1 MSNSAKNLAESISDG
16 TITAMQAVQAC
27 LDRIDRHNPAINAIV
42 TLNKESALNAA
53 KAANIR
59 IGQGGDLP
67 PLFGVPIS
75 VKDAFETQGIR
86 TTASHPPLKDF
97 VPTKDATVVARLK
110 EAGAI
115 VLGKTNLPQLA
126 GDLQCWS
133 PLFGRTNN
141 PWNPALTSGGSSGG
155 SAAAVAMNFSF
166 LDIGSDLAGSI
177 RIPAAYCGVAG
188 LKATEN
194 RVPRTGHI
202 PHLPGTERSVRH
214 LLSLGVLARCVD
226 DLRLGF
232 DSIAGPDGI
241 DTEIPPLPI
250 CSAKPAKTRP
260 LRVAWWDDFNGLPLC
275 SRTRTG
281 LDRTVQQL
289 IQAGMT
295 VERCCPNGFDF
306 EEAWYAYGI
315 IAGAEVGLGMPA
327 MERLPL
333 SMIGR
338 FLPKSQA
345 LVRAFAAGMTF
356 NFRQYNEALNIR
368 ERFISQLEQFLDSW
382 DVWLCPVTPS
392 VAFPH
397 QRPNRFGKP
406 TTIRVDD
413 HQLSYLEGT
422 ISMAVPFSLTGS
434 PVVTLPVDVVNGLP
448 VGVQLVGQRWRDE
461 DLLDNCLMIEAV
473 TGGFQAPPSY
483 EPFTITS

>member
-1 MSNSAKNLAESISDG
+1 MRNSAKDLAQSIREGSV
-16 TITAMQAVQAC
+16 TVTHAVQAC
-27 LDRIDRHNPAINAIV
+27 LNRIERHNPAINAVV
-42 TLNKESALNAA
+42 TLNKEAALNAA
-53 KAANIR
+53 KAADAR
-59 IGQGGDLP
+59 IDQGGDFP

-86 TTASHPPLKDF
+86 TTSSHPPLKDF

-115 VLGKTNLPQLA
+115 VLGKTNLPELA
-126 GDLQCWS
+126 ADLQCWS

-214 LLSLGVLARCVD
+214 LLSFGVLARCVD
-226 DLRLGF
+226 DLRLGLEA
-232 DSIAGPDGI
+232 IAGADDI
-241 DTEIPPLPI
+241 DSEVPPVVSVRAAQPV
-250 CSAKPAKTRP
+250 ARP
-260 LRVAWWDDFNGLPLC
+260 LRVAWWDDFAGVPIC

-281 LDRTVQQL
+281 LDRAVQQSR
-289 IQAGMT
+289 QAGLS
-295 VERCCPNGFDF
+295 VERCCPDGFDF

-315 IAGAEVGLGMPA
+315 IMGAEVGLGMPSI
-327 MERLPL
+327 ERMPL
-333 SMIGR
+333 SLVGR
-338 FLPKSQA
+338 FFPKSQP
-345 LVRAFAAGMTF
+345 LVRSFAGGLSF
-356 NFRQYNEALNIR
+356 NWRRYNKALNIR
-368 ERFISQLEQFLDSW
+368 ERLIFQLEQFLDLW

-397 QRPNRFGKP
+397 QPRKFGKP
-406 TTIRVDD
+406 PTIMVDD
-413 HQLSYLEGT
+413 HPLSYLEGT
-422 ISMAVPFSLTGS
+422 ISMVVPFSLTGS
-434 PVVTLPVDVVNGLP
+434 PVVALPVGVINGLP
-448 VGVQLVGQRWRDE
+448 VGVQVVGKRWRDE
-461 DLLDNCLMIEAV
+461 ALLDSCMAIESAV
-473 TGGFQAPPSY
+473 GGFQSPPNY
-483 EPFTITS
+483 E